1 MDTIAT
7 RQGHFDPDGYY
18 LPTASVGRAGYE
30 LRQLELRTLEYYY
43 DGAVH
48 YDNPRFIPPKARITL
63 EGPGGR
69 ATYDCARP
77 TIERD
82 TVFVLSQDVG
92 FT

>member
-1 MDTIAT
+1 MVTICQPRRSGVLAT
-7 RQGHFDPDGYY
+7 SC
-18 LPTASVGRAGYE
+18 A
-30 LRQLELRTLEYYY
+30 LELRTLEYYY